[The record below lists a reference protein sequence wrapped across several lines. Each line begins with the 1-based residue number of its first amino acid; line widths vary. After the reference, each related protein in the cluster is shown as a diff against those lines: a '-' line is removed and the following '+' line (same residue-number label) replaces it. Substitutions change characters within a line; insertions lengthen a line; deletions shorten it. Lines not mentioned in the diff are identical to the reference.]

1 MKGGASGQQPKKP
14 DDQWQVVASK
24 EEELRKRQL
33 QSEKRKKARAEAL
46 KQSVKQDLMN
56 DPQFKKD
63 QAQISQAQNIAA
75 QTKKELQKDAMSQK
89 DSLHQRLLERKK
101 RIAKNKANKSLLV
114 LDTASDNQG
123 RDPRAGAQSV
133 LVGQTPNFTTPEQD
147 IHHLLAKF
155 QNLGAVQNL
164 ESGDPV
170 VVEEDDD
177 DDIPAGHNTST
188 LPGSTSTGNLGR
200 ISAGNPKN
208 QNQSVILKSNNP
220 IHLHPLD
227 NSGFQYNFDAH
238 SKSSAYFMNEDE
250 IQEYEEKMQ
259 KKIQEVWASM
269 DQKTEILQKE
279 YQD

>member
-1 MKGGASGQQPKKP
+1 
-14 DDQWQVVASK
+14 
-24 EEELRKRQL
+24 
-33 QSEKRKKARAEAL
+33 
-46 KQSVKQDLMN
+46 MN
-56 DPQFKKD
+56 
-63 QAQISQAQNIAA
+63 
-75 QTKKELQKDAMSQK
+75 QK
-89 DSLHQRLLERKK
+89 DSLQQRLLERKK

-147 IHHLLAKF
+147 ISRLLAKF
-155 QNLGAVQNL
+155 QNLGAAQNL

-177 DDIPAGHNTST
+177 DDMPVGNNTST

-200 ISAGNPKN
+200 VSAGNPKN

-220 IHLHPLD
+220 IHPVYGALD
-227 NSGFQYNFDAH
+227 NSGFHYNFDAH

-259 KKIQEVWASM
+259 KKIQEMWASM
-269 DQKTEILQKE
+269 DQKTEELQKE
-279 YQD
+279 YQDQLEQIIEEVAQQKFERIAEVKIMYKGRTDEESKAAMEEELAEIRVQTVQLKEAKILEAKEVMEKKKQELK